1 MKGWEP
7 SPDDCQSLLLALLL
21 AGCSPQRNFYAHSS
35 KPPQMAH
42 TNFGT
47 GECNHADKPLH
58 RRMQRRRTSATE
70 VG

>member
-47 GECNHADKPLH
+47 GECNADKPLH